1 MLILKSFFR
10 KKNTLSYLI
19 INSLVFILIF
29 ILLICNEYFLCQFDL
44 EYKDAKIIVISNEK
58 ISLNSKI
65 YYLDDIKEINDM
77 FYHEIKLYHWY
88 NYQNKIKILTDDLKD
103 RNVDIIPDFNTS
115 NNKKIEQIMTIFNYT
130 MKTILIGYG
139 IFIVIVLINI
149 ISDNKPGFLLLKYLG
164 FKDFKINGYFLLEM
178 IGLFLMPFIFIFLLY
193 QFISMIMF

>member
-103 RNVDIIPDFNTS
+103 GNVDIIPDFNTS